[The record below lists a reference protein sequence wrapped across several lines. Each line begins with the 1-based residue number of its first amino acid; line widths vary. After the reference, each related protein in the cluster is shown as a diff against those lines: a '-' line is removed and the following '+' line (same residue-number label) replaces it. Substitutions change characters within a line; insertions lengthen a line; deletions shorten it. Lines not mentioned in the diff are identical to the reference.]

1 MNKLPIILLL
11 GLIVMFEFIPS
22 TIVASKIFSLPRVP
36 ILLSVLIGLQVA
48 VAILSVTSI
57 IMLWKDYRH
66 SKVFTLIMQY
76 LIVAIP
82 LIYVSILTVG
92 LYRYEYMFSGMFF
105 LLTFTSGIAAFL
117 AFINIII
124 LGIILGKA
132 YGR

>member
-1 MNKLPIILLL
+1 M
-11 GLIVMFEFIPS
+11 V
-22 TIVASKIFSLPRVP
+22 
-36 ILLSVLIGLQVA
+36 GLQVA
-48 VAILSVTSI
+48 VTILSVTSI

-66 SKVFTLIMQY
+66 SKVFTLIIQY
-76 LIVAIP
+76 LTVAIP
-82 LIYVSILTVG
+82 LIYVSILIVG